1 MKGVTMSRIGATL
14 AVLFVLLASQA
25 GAQSGDVSFS
35 LVVPLR
41 GTPAAS
47 VARVGAIVESLG
59 GHLDTAQGGPIMM
72 AAWPDGRRLQV
83 VQTFDMT
90 SLDLTCSNAQDGARA
105 MCNDIAQ
112 RYQTEREPTSAQPE
126 SQR

>member
-1 MKGVTMSRIGATL
+1 MSRIGATL
-14 AVLFVLLASQA
+14 AVLFVLLARQA

-59 GHLDTAQGGPIMM
+59 GHLDTAQGEPIMM
-72 AAWPDGRRLQV
+72 ATWPDGGRLQV
-83 VQTFDMT
+83 VQTVDMT
-90 SLDLTCSNAQDGARA
+90 FLDLTCSNAHGGARA

-112 RYQTEREPTSAQPE
+112 RYQTGREPTSAQPE
-126 SQR
+126 SPR